1 MTQFVLASGSAR
13 RALLLQ
19 SSGYTFTVDSPDV
32 DESPLPGE
40 DPLTMVERL
49 ALEKARHV
57 ARRHP
62 GLVVLAADTTVV
74 LDGKSVGKPVDI
86 DDARRM
92 LHSLMGRTHV
102 VATGVA
108 VVTGDSSTGFVDSS
122 TVHMSSLSDDD
133 LEAYLATGE
142 SLDKAG
148 AYALQGEARNF
159 IDRIDG
165 LKSTVIGLP
174 LPLVVAALDELGI
187 PRNTM

>member
-1 MTQFVLASGSAR
+1 
-13 RALLLQ
+13 
-19 SSGYTFTVDSPDV
+19 
-32 DESPLPGE
+32 
-40 DPLTMVERL
+40 
-49 ALEKARHV
+49 
-57 ARRHP
+57 
-62 GLVVLAADTTVV
+62 
-74 LDGKSVGKPVDI
+74 
-86 DDARRM
+86 RRM
-92 LHSLMGRTHV
+92 LRSLMGRTHV

-165 LKSTVIGLP
+165 LRSTVIGLP